1 MKHCFSLVS
10 TKAENLFLFFI
21 ICILLSFFTSTFFLF
36 LFISARSDSLKQ
48 SSGRRKRIFEKKQKA
63 DCCCC
68 CCCCYFQTM
77 MLQFRCQST
86 LILSFTVRLLCTPDI
101 GKDKYFFLA
110 VKRILKKM
118 FALIG
123 IGISSS
129 KQWSKNNRLFV
140 YSKSNFSPNMFFIKM
155 KLIWLA
161 LKKSKA
167 NFDCRYCFFWRISMI
182 EINKNEKICNMC
194 L

>member
-68 CCCCYFQTM
+68 CCCCCYFQTM

-101 GKDKYFFLA
+101 GKDKYFFSLSKESWRKCLHWLGLEFLPPSNE
-110 VKRILKKM
+110 VRTIVSSFILS
-118 FALIG
+118 LI
-123 IGISSS
+123 SL
-129 KQWSKNNRLFV
+129 QTCFL
-140 YSKSNFSPNMFFIKM
+140 
-155 KLIWLA
+155 
-161 LKKSKA
+161 LKW
-167 NFDCRYCFFWRISMI
+167 N
-182 EINKNEKICNMC
+182 
-194 L
+194 